1 MRAARAIAINLLLA
15 LAASLLLLSA
25 ALAHAGLVASDP
37 ADGSVLAAAPGALT
51 LSFTEPV
58 TPLVFTL
65 ISPAGERRD
74 LDGAM
79 ATDQRVTQALPAGL
93 TRGTHLISWRVV
105 SADGHPVAGSLVFSI
120 GEPGTRPVA
129 DAGPDMV
136 LAAAIWIVRAGLYAA
151 LFLGVG
157 AAVFGLLVAP
167 LPGPLRRMAGGLAF
181 AGLLLAPLALGLQ
194 GLDALGVGLGRLL
207 SAAPWSMAL
216 STSYG
221 STVIAALIGLAAT
234 LAATRLGPGRP
245 QTALVLLAWTAAALA
260 PVLSGHAGTAAP
272 EWLSRPAVFLHLAG
286 LLFWIGALIP
296 LGWLLGTAGTG
307 AQAPLER
314 FSRLI
319 PLAVAPVVASGIALA
334 VLQMGPPGP
343 AWLSAYGVLLG
354 AKLVLLAGLFGLALW
369 NRAVLT
375 RPVLAGAEA
384 ARRGLRRSIVVE
396 LLFVLAIIGIVAGWR
411 FTPPPRVL
419 VEIAAQPA
427 RLHLHGEAAMA
438 DLTFTPGRAGATLA
452 RIWLTDA
459 GFAALSPTSVTL
471 SLSSLALGIERL
483 KRSAEPAA
491 DGFWEAPLLLPAGGT
506 WTIELDL
513 RIDSF
518 TLVRLTGEVDLN
530 P

>member
-1 MRAARAIAINLLLA
+1 MRAVRTIAINLLLA
-15 LAASLLLLSA
+15 LAASLLLLSG
-25 ALAHAGLVASDP
+25 ALAHAGLVSSDP
-37 ADGSVLAAAPGALT
+37 ADGSVLAAAPEALT

-65 ISPAGERRD
+65 VTPAGERHD
-74 LDGAM
+74 LDGAS
-79 ATDQRVTQALPAGL
+79 ATDQQVTQALPDGL
-93 TRGTHLISWRVV
+93 ARGTHLLSWRVV

-120 GEPGTRPVA
+120 GEPGTRPVVT
-129 DAGPDMV
+129 AGPDIL
-136 LAAAIWIVRAGLYAA
+136 LATAIWTIRAGLYAA

-157 AAVFGLLVAP
+157 AAVFGLVVAP
-167 LPGPLRRMAGGLAF
+167 LPGPLRRFSQWLSL

-194 GLDALGVGLGRLL
+194 GLDALGVGFGRLL
-207 SAAPWSMAL
+207 SAAPWSTAL

-221 STVIAALIGLAAT
+221 ATVITALVGFAAT
-234 LAATRLGPGRP
+234 LAAARLGPGRR
-245 QTALVLLAWTAAALA
+245 QAALVLLAWTAAALA

-272 EWLSRPAVFLHLAG
+272 VWLSRPAVFLHIAG
-286 LLFWIGALIP
+286 LLFWIGALVP
-296 LGWLLGTAGTG
+296 LGWLLRTAGT
-307 AQAPLER
+307 AALER

-319 PLAVAPVVASGIALA
+319 PLAVAPVIASGIALA
-334 VLQMGPPGP
+334 ALQMGPPGA

-354 AKLVLLAGLFGLALW
+354 AKLVLLAVLFGLALW

-375 RPVLAGAEA
+375 GPVLAGTDP
-384 ARRGLRRSIVVE
+384 ARRRLRRSIVAE
-396 LLFVLAIIGIVAGWR
+396 LLLVLAIFGIVAGWR
-411 FTPPPRVL
+411 FTPPPRV
-419 VEIAAQPA
+419 VAEIAAQPA

-438 DLTFTPGRAGATLA
+438 DLTFTPGRAGATLL

-459 GFAALSPTSVTL
+459 GFAAISPRSVAL
-471 SLSSLALGIERL
+471 SLSNPALGIERL

-506 WTIELDL
+506 WTVELDL

-518 TLVRLTGEVDLN
+518 TLVKLTGQVDLN